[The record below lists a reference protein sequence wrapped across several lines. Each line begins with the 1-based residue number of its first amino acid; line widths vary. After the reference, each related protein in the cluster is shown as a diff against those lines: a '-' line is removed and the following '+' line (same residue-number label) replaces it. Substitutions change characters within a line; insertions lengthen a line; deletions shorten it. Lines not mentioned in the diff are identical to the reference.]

1 MDYSA
6 FISSMVKMVIV
17 LGFVMLMVPMLIWM
31 ERKVLADIQARMGP
45 NRVGPY
51 GLLQCFADG
60 IKLFFKEDVIPAKVD
75 KVVYVVA
82 PAVSMTCALAVFSVI
97 PFGGLRPGEGTAVA
111 PDINVGL
118 LLVLATM
125 SISVY
130 GIVLGGWAS
139 NNKYSLL
146 GSLRSSAQMI
156 SYELSLGLS
165 VIGVLMLSG
174 SLNIVDIV
182 NAQQKSTW
190 FLILQPLGF
199 VVYLVSAFA
208 ETNRVP
214 FDLPEAET
222 ELVAG
227 FHTEYSSM
235 KFAMFFMGEYTFV
248 MAHAALVTALF
259 LGGWAGP
266 VLPGIFWFLLKMF
279 AVIYFF
285 MWVRGTLP
293 RLRYDQLMSFG
304 WKVLLPLGLANVFIT
319 GLMLSLWQSMG

>member
-1 MDYSA
+1 MGYGEL
-6 FISSMVKMVIV
+6 ISSLAKMVIV
-17 LGFVMLMVPMLIWM
+17 LGFVLLAVPMLIWM

-51 GLLQCFADG
+51 GIFQSFADG
-60 IKLFFKEDVIPAKVD
+60 IKLFFKEDVIPNQVD
-75 KVVYVVA
+75 RIIYLAA
-82 PAVSMTCALAVFSVI
+82 PALSMTCALAVFSVI
-97 PFGGLRPGEGTAVA
+97 PFGGLKPGAGTAVA

-118 LLVLATM
+118 LVVLATM
-125 SISVY
+125 SMSVY
-130 GIVLGGWAS
+130 GIVLAGWAS

-146 GSLRSSAQMI
+146 GGLRSSAQMI

-174 SLNIVDIV
+174 SLNLMDVV
-182 NAQQKSTW
+182 KAQQNSTW
-190 FLILQPLGF
+190 YVLLQPIGF
-199 VVYLVSAFA
+199 AVYLLSAFA

-248 MAHAALVTALF
+248 LAHSALITTLF
-259 LGGWAGP
+259 LGGWSGP
-266 VLPGIFWFLLKMF
+266 ILPGFFWFLAKVF
-279 AVIYFF
+279 ALVYFF

-293 RLRYDQLMSFG
+293 RLRYDQLMSLG
-304 WKVLLPLGLANVFIT
+304 WKVLLPLALVNVFLTGIGIT
-319 GLMLSLWQSMG
+319 LWQGMQ

>member
-1 MDYSA
+1 MGYGEL
-6 FISSMVKMVIV
+6 ISSLAKMVIV
-17 LGFVMLMVPMLIWM
+17 LGFVLLAVPMLIWM

-51 GLLQCFADG
+51 GIFQSFADG
-60 IKLFFKEDVIPAKVD
+60 IKLLFKEDVIPNQVD
-75 KVVYVVA
+75 RIIYLAA
-82 PAVSMTCALAVFSVI
+82 PALSMTCALAVFSVI
-97 PFGGLRPGEGTAVA
+97 PFGGLKPGAGTAVA

-118 LLVLATM
+118 LVVLATM
-125 SISVY
+125 SMSVY
-130 GIVLGGWAS
+130 GVVLAGWAS

-146 GSLRSSAQMI
+146 GGLRSSAQMI

-174 SLNIVDIV
+174 SLNLMDVV
-182 NAQQKSTW
+182 KAQQNSTW
-190 FLILQPLGF
+190 YVLLQPIGF
-199 VVYLVSAFA
+199 AVYLLSAFA

-248 MAHAALVTALF
+248 LAHSALITTLF
-259 LGGWAGP
+259 LGGWSGP
-266 VLPGIFWFLLKMF
+266 ILPGFFWFLAKVF
-279 AVIYFF
+279 ALVYFF

-293 RLRYDQLMSFG
+293 RLRYDQLMSLG
-304 WKVLLPLGLANVFIT
+304 WKVLLPLALVNVFLTGIGIT
-319 GLMLSLWQSMG
+319 LWQGMQ